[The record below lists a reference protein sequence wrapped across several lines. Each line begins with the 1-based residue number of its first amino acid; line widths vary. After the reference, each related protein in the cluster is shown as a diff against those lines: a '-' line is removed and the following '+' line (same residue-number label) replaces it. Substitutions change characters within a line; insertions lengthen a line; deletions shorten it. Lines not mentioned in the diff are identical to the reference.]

1 MDDNTNGVGLVSKAS
16 FPEVQYRFSRGHNAA
31 KTATFPAIDNSDLDK
46 LVTFLTNT
54 VQPHTTEITKM
65 FWCRIEIC
73 IWLAKES
80 ISERESDNH
89 HEIDSSSTDWMV
101 DADTIIHSS
110 RVSHTNTN
118 ISEEEKL
125 GDGSEYSMNIVHT
138 RSASLH
144 MREVVLSGALGGIPA
159 HQAGSQHPGFSH
171 HYLQVQIIA
180 TCEARGAA

>member
-1 MDDNTNGVGLVSKAS
+1 
-16 FPEVQYRFSRGHNAA
+16 
-31 KTATFPAIDNSDLDK
+31 
-46 LVTFLTNT
+46 
-54 VQPHTTEITKM
+54 M
-65 FWCRIEIC
+65 FWCQIEIC

-101 DADTIIHSS
+101 DADTIIPSS

-118 ISEEEKL
+118 ISEEEKIA
-125 GDGSEYSMNIVHT
+125 DGSEYSMKIVRT

-144 MREVVLSGALGGIPA
+144 IGEVVLSGALSGILA

-171 HYLQVQIIA
+171 HYLQVQIIT
-180 TCEARGAA
+180 TCEARDAAYHFIRSTHWIPSSSAVHR